1 MRFVSESL
9 SVLIRLKMQAFRQ
22 LRIMI
27 ILIVGIPGTPLQ
39 TPVLISLNP
48 SLFTA
53 ARLARFGEW
62 FFCAAQWQC

>member
-39 TPVLISLNP
+39 TPVLIL
-48 SLFTA
+48 
-53 ARLARFGEW
+53 
-62 FFCAAQWQC
+62 